1 MKLADKQIKVFNLIQ
16 ASNPDLKLFTYCDA
30 DTLDTF
36 YNAMYSERTLAPIID
51 KMTPQT
57 IGNTINSLFHM
68 KWDNLID
75 GYVSAIER
83 LLTFGTKET
92 VTENT
97 GSEGNSTD
105 TTTNTVSAYNDDE
118 FTNDNKSEEKTT
130 NKSDVKRTRTTD
142 RSSARNVNII
152 WNYLLRTNVIYNIID
167 DVNSVITLSIYES
180 EDD

>member
-1 MKLADKQIKVFNLIQ
+1 MKLADKQIKVFNLIK

-36 YNAMYSERTLAPIID
+36 YNAMYSERTLAPIVD
-51 KMTPQT
+51 KMTPET
-57 IGNTINSLFHM
+57 IGNTINSLFH
-68 KWDNLID
+68 
-75 GYVSAIER
+75 IEK

-118 FTNDNKSEEKTT
+118 FTNDNKSEETTT
-130 NKSDVKRTRTTD
+130 NKSDVNRTRTTN